1 MDEVPQLDTEF
12 RQVLEKI
19 VEEKVYNG
27 EDWREKFYPK
37 VVERLNQLQLV
48 GKDNDKINER
58 NKKILN
64 ELNSKFRI
72 HPPFTVLR
80 LFELLLESPFVLDSI
95 ENLLK
100 YHNSLCK
107 TIMVSSNITD
117 FPPVT
122 SKKSSRTSLNPG
134 FANTS
139 FEVRLVEIP
148 WLKDKLANKAILPSG
163 PDILLSPR
171 RRRDDDDDEDT
182 DEEQEEDSKRPKHD
196 KDLPKMKSIVSSIR

>member
-1 MDEVPQLDTEF
+1 MDEVPQLDAEF
-12 RQVLEKI
+12 RRLLEKI
-19 VEEKVYNG
+19 VKEKVYDG

-48 GKDNDKINER
+48 GKDNDKIIER

-64 ELNSKFRI
+64 ELNSKFRM

-80 LFELLLESPFVLDSI
+80 FFELLLESPFVLNSI

-122 SKKSSRTSLNPG
+122 SEKPLRTSLNPG
-134 FANTS
+134 SSCSS

-148 WLKDKLANKAILPSG
+148 WLKDKLVNKAIFSSG

-171 RRRDDDDDEDT
+171 RRRDDDEDEDA